1 MSKPQHNTNN
11 QKLDSTQ
18 LYNSIPTVS
27 LEEFTVS
34 KYIPVYEKYRT
45 AGLKVYMDLVDL
57 HWLVTREVE
66 LQKYEQVN
74 KRIFRNIQ
82 AFRAYLDEEIIGFGD
97 PDELLK
103 KRNIAIQRNKTFRD
117 HAALT
122 GHHYINQEKY
132 MFHAEDDRDQMLDL
146 ASKEWDLCRG
156 IVLEDRAGGCQA
168 TWKIIPIPEFVG
180 ATRFKVTGLASF
192 AQEQV
197 KIETEEEVRIEVE
210 QANKYVK
217 DLISYLASE
226 DRVRQGYA
234 ELLVKM
240 DVLKNEGAW
249 LTHNFAQFFNN
260 TRTPVEI
267 NAKKEELL
275 GLRKM
280 RLQCERLDKEN
291 KEFIKAQAEVVN

>member
-1 MSKPQHNTNN
+1 M
-11 QKLDSTQ
+11 
-18 LYNSIPTVS
+18 PTVS

-34 KYIPVYEKYRT
+34 KYIPVYEQYRT

-57 HWLVTREVE
+57 HWQITREVE

-103 KRNIAIQRNKTFRD
+103 KRNAAIQRNKTFRD
-117 HAALT
+117 HNALES
-122 GHHYINQEKY
+122 HHYIKQDNY
-132 MFHAEDDRDQMLDL
+132 MYHAEDDRDQGLDL
-146 ASKEWDLCRG
+146 ASKEWEMCRG
-156 IVLEDRAGGCQA
+156 HVLDNGAGGCQW
-168 TWKIIPIPEFVG
+168 TWAIIPIASFVH
-180 ATRFKVTGLASF
+180 ATRHKVTGLGNF
-192 AQEQV
+192 TQEQV
-197 KIETEEEVRIEVE
+197 KIETEEEVKIDVE
-210 QANKYVK
+210 QGNKYVK

-249 LTHNFAQFFNN
+249 LTHNFEQFYKNP
-260 TRTPVEI
+260 RVPKEI
-267 NAKKEELL
+267 FVKKHELL
-275 GLRKM
+275 KLRKM

-291 KEFIKAQAEVVN
+291 REFIKAQAEVTN